1 MSRPCIRHQVATLLI
16 VSRQDPWLAA
26 YYQEAVRDSYVT
38 VIIDRRHGERQR
50 HGAAVALQAS
60 DYRRGDRRHHP
71 EIDSRIAELGFAVV
85 ETGGQ

>member
-1 MSRPCIRHQVATLLI
+1 MATLLI

-26 YYQEAVRDSYVT
+26 YYQEAVPRDSDVT

-50 HGAAVALQAS
+50 HGAAVALQGS

-71 EIDSRIAELGFAVV
+71 ETDSRIAELGFAVV
-85 ETGGQ
+85 ETRGQ